1 VDFFDVIKERYSV
14 RAYDSRPVEEEKLIQ
29 ILEAGR
35 LAPSAVNYQPLPLW
49 DWVRVGCA
57 PSMRPSVLRC

>member
-1 VDFFDVIKERYSV
+1 MDFFDVIKERYSV

-35 LAPSAVNYQPLPLW
+35 LAPSAVNYQPRRFGTGYVLG
-49 DWVRVGCA
+49 VR
-57 PSMRPSVLRC
+57 LRCGPLC

>member
-1 VDFFDVIKERYSV
+1 MDFFDVIKERYSV

-35 LAPSAVNYQPLPLW
+35 LAPSAVNSSTAPLW

-57 PSMRPSVLRC
+57 PSLRCGPLC